1 MRKYALM
8 AMAPLLLSACYDDHN
23 YGGISGPS
31 ANFQVIH
38 ASPDTPSLTV
48 LIDGQPLFGDLHY
61 GEGTGELQV
70 TAGSHTLSMQA
81 ETPTGAVT
89 VIPTTTINFAQ
100 GNDYVV
106 AAEGPYASIGSDVFP
121 HALSTVDPSATRI
134 QVLNAAPTE
143 PSIAVYLTAPGA
155 DLTASTPLGAGS
167 LAFMGATAPADVT
180 SGSYEIRITAAG
192 TTTPVLFDSGAITL
206 IGGTDLVITAL
217 QNVGP
222 GTAPV
227 VLGLTDAFGNDS
239 TLFDI
244 STPATLRV
252 VNASPNSPPLSV
264 TVFDNSGPLVP
275 AVGVV
280 IGAPLAY
287 ESFTQYESQA
297 PGNYTIQFTPA
308 SNVNQTVTSLP
319 LTLNAGT
326 QQTIYAL
333 GAYATLGTEATF
345 DNRRRVATGAKL
357 RLVQASPAAGFVDV
371 YLTAPG
377 AGIASM
383 APAIVGIPFGG
394 DTGFQQVVAG
404 SYDLTI
410 TTAGTQTVLAGPTTI
425 SVSNTGIYT
434 IASRDAPG
442 GGAPFGL
449 ILMDDFAP

>member
-1 MRKYALM
+1 MRKYSLL
-8 AMAPLLLSACYDDHN
+8 AMAPLLLSGCYDDHN

-89 VIPTTTINFAQ
+89 VIPATAINFAQ

-106 AAEGPYASIGSDVFP
+106 AAEGAYASIGTAVFP
-121 HALSTVDPSATRI
+121 HALSTVDPSATRV

-155 DLTASTPLGAGS
+155 DLTASTPLGTGS

-192 TTTPVLFDSGAITL
+192 TTTPVLFDSGAIAL
-206 IGGTDLVITAL
+206 SGGTDLVITAL

-227 VLGLTDAFGNDS
+227 VLGLTDAFGNDA

-252 VNASPNSPPLSV
+252 VNASPDSPPLSV
-264 TVFDNSGPLVP
+264 VSNGNTAAPLV
-275 AVGVV
+275 AG
-280 IGAPLAY
+280 LAF
-287 ESFTQYESQA
+287 ESFTPYGA
-297 PGNYTIQFTPA
+297 LTPGPYTFTLTPA
-308 SNVNQTVTSLP
+308 SNTSQVIATEVLA
-319 LTLNAGT
+319 LNPGT

-425 SVSNTGIYT
+425 SVINTGIYT

>member
-1 MRKYALM
+1 
-8 AMAPLLLSACYDDHN
+8 
-23 YGGISGPS
+23 
-31 ANFQVIH
+31 
-38 ASPDTPSLTV
+38 
-48 LIDGQPLFGDLHY
+48 
-61 GEGTGELQV
+61 
-70 TAGSHTLSMQA
+70 
-81 ETPTGAVT
+81 
-89 VIPTTTINFAQ
+89 VIPSTTINFAQ

-155 DLTASTPLGAGS
+155 DLTASTPLGTGS

-192 TTTPVLFDSGAITL
+192 TTTPVLFDSGTITL

-252 VNASPNSPPLSV
+252 VNVSPDSPPLSV
-264 TVFDNSGPLVP
+264 VSNGNTAAPLV
-275 AVGVV
+275 AG
-280 IGAPLAY
+280 LAF
-287 ESFTQYESQA
+287 ESFTPYGSLT
-297 PGNYTIQFTPA
+297 PGSYTFTLTPA
-308 SNVNQTVTSLP
+308 SNTSQVVATEALA
-319 LTLNAGT
+319 LNAGT

-383 APAIVGIPFGG
+383 TPAIVGIPFGG

>member
-1 MRKYALM
+1 MRKYSLL

-89 VIPTTTINFAQ
+89 VIPSTTINFAQ

-155 DLTASTPLGAGS
+155 DLTASTPLGTGS

-192 TTTPVLFDSGAITL
+192 TTTPVLFDSGTITL

-252 VNASPNSPPLSV
+252 VNVSPDSPPLSV
-264 TVFDNSGPLVP
+264 VSNGNTAAPLV
-275 AVGVV
+275 AG
-280 IGAPLAY
+280 LAF
-287 ESFTQYESQA
+287 ESFTPYGSLT
-297 PGNYTIQFTPA
+297 PGSYTFTLTPA
-308 SNVNQTVTSLP
+308 SNTSQVVATEALA
-319 LTLNAGT
+319 LNAGT

-383 APAIVGIPFGG
+383 TPAIVGIPFGG